1 MYNGN
6 IVLILL
12 SKLVLLLLDSNLLL
26 NTVFVK

>member
-12 SKLVLLLLDSNLLL
+12 RKLVLLLLDSNLLL